1 MASLIL
7 TIDDCQDHRLLMT
20 SLLEILGYRSMD
32 ASEGTTALRLA
43 QLHQP
48 ALILLDICMPGLDG
62 NTVVRLLKQNAQTAA
77 IPVVAVTAMVK
88 RREQFLADGFDDYL
102 AKPYTI
108 ESLDHIIQRHLA
120 ISQAT

>member
-20 SLLEILGYRSMD
+20 ALLEILGYRSMA

-43 QLHQP
+43 QRHQP

-77 IPVVAVTAMVK
+77 IPVVAVTAMVR

-120 ISQAT
+120 VSQAT